1 MKPKIL
7 GIVFLAVV
15 FLAMVFLYGIN
26 HLSAQQ
32 PKYPPKLESI
42 GVITPDGKKEVFLM
56 GPQTAQEL
64 KGKWGV
70 VMMDAG
76 VPFLKAKSWKMVAHA
91 AKSSADDLTRTVA
104 DLVARVDALEK
115 RVDDLEKKS

>member
-7 GIVFLAVV
+7 GIVFLAV
-15 FLAMVFLYGIN
+15 FFLYGIN
-26 HLSAQQ
+26 YLSAQQ

-42 GVITPDGKKEVFLM
+42 GVITPDGKKEVFLV
-56 GPQTAQEL
+56 GPETAQKL
-64 KGKWGV
+64 KGEWGV

-76 VPFLKAKSWKMVAHA
+76 IPFLKAKSWKVVAYA

-115 RVDDLEKKS
+115 RVNALEKKVK